1 VNQTINQF
9 YTGLAVSLDLSTQKD
24 SLYSYN
30 NSIVRANPYIK
41 FQGENYKIDAGVN
54 IVDEFGFASRYSIF
68 PAAKLEY
75 QVIPKYVR
83 VFVEAKGD
91 VNKSSLR
98 DFFGINPFLGKN
110 LLIQNSVDKLDL
122 SAGLKGTLAPGLGFK
137 ADVFRNSVKNMPLF
151 VNDFVATGNRFTV
164 IYDNG
169 NATVSGF
176 NGELDYK
183 ASGDVDVF
191 GRVEFKD
198 YKMAT
203 EAQAWNLPKFK
214 LTAGTAFTIND
225 KVKVTG
231 SLVFRGSSYD
241 RTYGFTV
248 TTAAGVVPA
257 PGINII
263 DISSFADLSGSV
275 EYKVNKQISIFGRV
289 NNILNSTNQTW
300 VHYPDY
306 GFNIF
311 GGASFSF

>member
-1 VNQTINQF
+1 MT
-9 YTGLAVSLDLSTQKD
+9 LLSSQ
-24 SLYSYN
+24 
-30 NSIVRANPYIK
+30 
-41 FQGENYKIDAGVN
+41 
-54 IVDEFGFASRYSIF
+54 
-68 PAAKLEY
+68 
-75 QVIPKYVR
+75 
-83 VFVEAKGD
+83 
-91 VNKSSLR
+91 
-98 DFFGINPFLGKN
+98 
-110 LLIQNSVDKLDL
+110 
-122 SAGLKGTLAPGLGFK
+122 
-137 ADVFRNSVKNMPLF
+137 
-151 VNDFVATGNRFTV
+151 NRFTV

-183 ASGDVDVF
+183 VSTDVNVF

-231 SLVFRGSSYD
+231 SMMFRGSSYD
-241 RTYGFTV
+241 RTYDLYGNYRGWYC
-248 TTAAGVVPA
+248 ACAGLKHHQ
-257 PGINII
+257 
-263 DISSFADLSGSV
+263 ISARLLDLSGSV

-300 VHYPDY
+300 VYYPDY